1 MRMIEQKERAS
12 PKNHLVFL
20 ALSFQYEI
28 HPSPFLTMTTRSLTV
43 QTAAPTDAVR
53 HHPEPTRPEN
63 DLRSEFEHDRARII
77 HSAAFRRLQG
87 KTQVFGVYEGD
98 FFRTR
103 LTHSLE
109 VAQIAKAIA
118 LTLGVDTDLVEAVCL
133 AHDLGHPPFGHAG
146 ERLLHRCM
154 RAYGGFESNAQTLRI
169 VTHLERKH
177 QAYEGLN
184 LSYPTL
190 DGLLKYKTCIDG
202 AALASPHHEPIK
214 GYYAGDR
221 ELVHAITHSTGT
233 GHLRSPA
240 CQIMDAADDIAY
252 SVHDL
257 EDSLQAGLL
266 TVTDFRRFPAER
278 LVNEVNSRLLAWHQ
292 TVNAA
297 TIQAE
302 LVQIADQL
310 EALETTAGRAA
321 HKMLTRDLIS
331 AFASTVHLQPD
342 GRIDAAFDSRVRVE
356 ILKAF
361 ESHKVIRNPRVNT
374 LSYKGKAILQRLFS
388 VLDQGRESIGLFP
401 EDQGEDY
408 ARALSAG
415 DGFARKRVI
424 CDFLAS
430 MTDSYALRF
439 YSRLFVPGEGSF
451 YELL

>member
-1 MRMIEQKERAS
+1 M
-12 PKNHLVFL
+12 
-20 ALSFQYEI
+20 
-28 HPSPFLTMTTRSLTV
+28 
-43 QTAAPTDAVR
+43 QTAVPADAVR
-53 HHPEPTRPEN
+53 HTPEAARPDN

-118 LTLGVDTDLVEAVCL
+118 LTLRIDTDLVEAVCL

-184 LSYPTL
+184 LTYSTL
-190 DGLLKYKTCIDG
+190 DGLLKYKTCLDG
-202 AALASPHHEPIK
+202 TTLAAPHHEPIK

-221 ELVHAITHSTGT
+221 ELVQTITQATGT
-233 GHLRSPA
+233 GRLRSPA
-240 CQIMDAADDIAY
+240 CQIMDVADDIAY

-266 TVTDFRRFPAER
+266 TVADFRRFPAER
-278 LVNEVNSRLLAWHQ
+278 LVDEVNTKLSAWCQ
-292 TVNAA
+292 TVNTE
-297 TIQAE
+297 TIRAQ
-302 LVQIADQL
+302 LMQIAAQL
-310 EALETTAGRAA
+310 EGLENTAGRAA

-331 AFASTVHLQPD
+331 AFTSTVGIQPDGRPD
-342 GRIDAAFDSRVRVE
+342 GRIDAAFDSRVQME

-361 ESHKVIRNPRVNT
+361 EAHKVIRNPRVNT
-374 LSYKGKAILQRLFS
+374 LSYKGQAVLQRLFR
-388 VLDQGRESIGLFP
+388 VLDQGHESVGLFP

-408 ARALSAG
+408 ARALAADDES
-415 DGFARKRVI
+415 ARKRVI

-451 YELL
+451 YEML